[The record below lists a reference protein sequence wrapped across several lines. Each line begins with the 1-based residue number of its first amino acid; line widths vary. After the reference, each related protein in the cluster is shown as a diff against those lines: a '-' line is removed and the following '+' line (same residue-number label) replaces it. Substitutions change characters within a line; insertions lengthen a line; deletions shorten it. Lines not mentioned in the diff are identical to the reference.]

1 MQEKYELRVT
11 LTNSTAINIL
21 KGLNNYGLKRK
32 IIESAIIKF
41 AKGKATIQ
49 IDLDNQMLKSKE
61 KSKILCQPSQTK
73 EVLEHNQSISQDS
86 IPKKEI
92 PQLKRLEKKQKE
104 QKPTTESQSCFMFDF
119 GNNVGGNKCWLEPI
133 LPLLS
138 L

>member
-11 LTNSTAINIL
+11 HTNSTAINIL

-49 IDLDNQMLKSKE
+49 IDLNKQDPKSKKE
-61 KSKILCQPSQTK
+61 SKNLKKQFQIYKSQTK

-119 GNNVGGNKCWLEPI
+119 GNNVGGNKC
-133 LPLLS
+133 
-138 L
+138 

>member
-41 AKGKATIQ
+41 AKGKVTIQ
-49 IDLDNQMLKSKE
+49 IDLNKQDPKSKKE
-61 KSKILCQPSQTK
+61 SKNLKKQFQIK
-73 EVLEHNQSISQDS
+73 ETLPHNQSIPQAPT
-86 IPKKEI
+86 PKKEI

-119 GNNVGGNKCWLEPI
+119 GNNVGGNKC
-133 LPLLS
+133 
-138 L
+138 

>member
-86 IPKKEI
+86 TPKKEI
-92 PQLKRLEKKQKE
+92 
-104 QKPTTESQSCFMFDF
+104 
-119 GNNVGGNKCWLEPI
+119 
-133 LPLLS
+133 LLS
-138 L
+138 KSVTIKQRNGTKTHKRK

>member
-41 AKGKATIQ
+41 AKGKATIS

-73 EVLEHNQSISQDS
+73 ESLEYPQSIPPISQDS

-92 PQLKRLEKKQKE
+92 
-104 QKPTTESQSCFMFDF
+104 
-119 GNNVGGNKCWLEPI
+119 
-133 LPLLS
+133 LLS
-138 L
+138 KSVTIKQRNGTKTHKRK

>member
-49 IDLDNQMLKSKE
+49 IDLNKQDPKSKKE
-61 KSKILCQPSQTK
+61 SKNL
-73 EVLEHNQSISQDS
+73 
-86 IPKKEI
+86 
-92 PQLKRLEKKQKE
+92 KKQ
-104 QKPTTESQSCFMFDF
+104 
-119 GNNVGGNKCWLEPI
+119 
-133 LPLLS
+133 
-138 L
+138 

>member
-32 IIESAIIKF
+32 TIESAIIKF

-119 GNNVGGNKCWLEPI
+119 GNNVGGNKC
-133 LPLLS
+133 
-138 L
+138 

>member
-41 AKGKATIQ
+41 AKGKATIP

-73 EVLEHNQSISQDS
+73 ESLEYPQSIPPIPQDS

-92 PQLKRLEKKQKE
+92 
-104 QKPTTESQSCFMFDF
+104 
-119 GNNVGGNKCWLEPI
+119 
-133 LPLLS
+133 LLS
-138 L
+138 KSVTIK

>member
-119 GNNVGGNKCWLEPI
+119 GNNVGGNKC
-133 LPLLS
+133 
-138 L
+138 